1 MAVNCLTGAYGETQF
16 FYTDS
21 QSGRRLLRVRDTEEI
36 EHAQMADGRL
46 LLGNNATDLGRALI
60 QLACTC
66 SAPSHPSA
74 VSDTESK
81 ALYDH
86 YVAEQLSKE
95 EFNLRF
101 LRVSSRAKALT
112 AIAKVR
118 AGIPFERVFDEY
130 ASLFDANTF
139 PHGDLGTHL
148 ETEWPSA
155 QASSFRKL
163 RAGEITLTPYEG
175 VYGWEIYELRSRRTI
190 PAPSLDDFRP
200 QLTQYVTRAK
210 SCGWPL

>member
-1 MAVNCLTGAYGETQF
+1 MAVNCLTGAYGETQY

-21 QSGRRLLRVRDTEEI
+21 QTGRRHLRVRDTEDI
-36 EHAQMADGRL
+36 EHAQAADDRL
-46 LLGNNATDLGRALI
+46 LLSDNATELGRALI

-66 SAPSHPSA
+66 STPSRPS
-74 VSDTESK
+74 VVGDSNLQ

-86 YVAEQLSKE
+86 YVAAQLSKE

-101 LRVSSRAKALT
+101 LRVSSRAEALT
-112 AIAKVR
+112 AIDKVR
-118 AGIPFERVFDEY
+118 AGTPFEKVFDEY
-130 ASLFDANTF
+130 ASLLDAKTF

-148 ETEWPSA
+148 ETEWPSN
-155 QASSFRKL
+155 QANLFRKL
-163 RAGEITLTPYEG
+163 RVGEITLTPYEG
-175 VYGWEIYELRSRRTI
+175 IYGWEVYELRSKRTI

-200 QLTQYVTRAK
+200 RLTQYVTRAK